1 MAVFIKKIF
10 IKLLSACT
18 TGSFSGSLASNSKA
32 SIKCV
37 SLNNRPC
44 QARPTIANIKSN
56 ETLFY
61 PFTVSDNVFGGSCN
75 TIEYEFQIK

>member
-1 MAVFIKKIF
+1 MAVFIKKMF

-32 SIKCV
+32 RIECL
-37 SLNNRPC
+37 SLNNRSC
-44 QARPTIANIKSN
+44 QARPTIANINSN

-61 PFTVSDNVFGGSCN
+61 PFTVSDKECGGSCN